1 MATTTSSTSKTY
13 FRLTD
18 KRRTEMLG
26 LSKTEVIAYLAACG
40 YDITRLVY
48 IESKHQVPKEIVIPG
63 PDAYATKHYV
73 CFDKATRR
81 ADWVC

>member
-1 MATTTSSTSKTY
+1 MTTATSSASKTY

-48 IESKHQVPKEIVIPG
+48 VESKHQIPKEIAIPG
-63 PDAYATKHYV
+63 PTCSSMTHYV

-81 ADWVC
+81 VDWVC